1 MKMPNK
7 PPLTIDDNE
16 YLEALRKK
24 KTFPLHL
31 HIDGSIPVGALFS
44 MAKKRKLVLK
54 LPEKDAN
61 GQGIMYNSE
70 EERIINS
77 KEKLRE
83 FQYGL
88 LSKYHINDV
97 FDIPISFM
105 QTRDDIVETCV
116 ALSHYLKTQN
126 SPYAEAR
133 FAPQYHL
140 TQGLSL
146 TQVIGYALEGLGK
159 GKEDTGV
166 TTKLIVSID
175 RKVDV
180 GQSTEIVQAA
190 LCFKDEI
197 VGIDLACVENGNPP
211 EKHYDAVKLTFG
223 TPLKRTFHAGEMC
236 SEEENLKN
244 IYTSLTLMQAHGIS
258 HAIPLHKRFYKN
270 HRTHD
275 LIEMMIR
282 NGVRLESNPI
292 SNYNF
297 FINSVADLYLDKLLD
312 DGVLVTINPDDP
324 AMWPQGDLVYGLYH
338 LGKLYGPRFVDKV
351 IRNSILCAWGLKTE
365 EKMAYLKEAM

>member
-7 PPLTIDDNE
+7 LPLTIDDNE

-31 HIDGSIPVGALFS
+31 HIDGSIPVGTLFS
-44 MAKKRKLVLK
+44 MAKKRGRVLK
-54 LPEKDAN
+54 LPKKDAN
-61 GQGIMYNSE
+61 EQEISYSSE
-70 EERIINS
+70 KERIIDS
-77 KEKLRE
+77 EEKLRE

-116 ALSHYLKTQN
+116 ALSHYLRTQN
-126 SPYAEAR
+126 SPYAEVR

-146 TQVIGYALEGLGK
+146 TQVIGYALEGLAK
-159 GKEDTGV
+159 GREETGV
-166 TTKLIVSID
+166 TTRLIASID

-180 GQSTEIVQAA
+180 ERAIDIVNAV
-190 LCFKDEI
+190 LCFRNE
-197 VGIDLACVENGNPP
+197 VLGIDLACVENGNPP
-211 EKHYDAVKLTFG
+211 EKHYEAVKLTFG
-223 TPLKRTFHAGEMC
+223 TQLKRTFHAGEMC

-244 IYTSLTLMQAHGIS
+244 IYTSLTLLQAHGIS
-258 HAIPLHKRFYKN
+258 HAIQLHKRFY
-270 HRTHD
+270 RGYD
-275 LIEMMIR
+275 LIEMMVS

-297 FINSVADLYLDKLLD
+297 FINSVADLHLDQLLDK
-312 DGVLVTINPDDP
+312 GVFVTINPDDP

-338 LGKLYGPRFVDKV
+338 LGKLYGLKFVDKV
-351 IRNSILCAWGLKTE
+351 IRNSVLCAWGLKTE
-365 EKMAYLKEAM
+365 EKMSYLKEVM